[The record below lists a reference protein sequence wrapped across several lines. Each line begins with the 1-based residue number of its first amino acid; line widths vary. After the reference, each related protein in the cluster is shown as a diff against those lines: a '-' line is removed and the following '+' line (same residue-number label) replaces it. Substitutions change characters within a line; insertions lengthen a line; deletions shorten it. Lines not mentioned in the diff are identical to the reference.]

1 MAPANAWTI
10 GRRDDAPIF
19 SGIEYNLSKLSER
32 MPVFD
37 LWPYKYAT
45 SYEYVP
51 GPGCPPTVEP
61 PSPFAPEFRRCNQPV
76 GDFPEVDIGLK
87 WLGVRTFTAFG
98 SGLSPIL

>member
-1 MAPANAWTI
+1 
-10 GRRDDAPIF
+10 
-19 SGIEYNLSKLSER
+19 
-32 MPVFD
+32 MPSS
-37 LWPYKYAT
+37 A
-45 SYEYVP
+45 
-51 GPGCPPTVEP
+51 GPVAP